1 LDQTAPKAP
10 QMSRRSSYRLA
21 DKGLKRKEAEAELD
35 EEDRPKKKQ
44 KIEKKIKTT
53 KKSTKN
59 HKKQESEEESVSEH
73 SEVPELSGSDEENSE
88 EYESAT
94 PVAPFIPL
102 FMPMQPRGFGMGQVQ
117 LRNRSLYASAYTPK
131 TASKEGTE
139 VRQNRQ

>member
-1 LDQTAPKAP
+1 
-10 QMSRRSSYRLA
+10 MSRRSSSRLA

-59 HKKQESEEESVSEH
+59 NKKQESEEESFSEH
-73 SEVPELSGSDEENSE
+73 SDVPELSGSDEENSE

-94 PVAPFIPL
+94 PVAPFIPYLCQCNQEALEWDKCNYETDL
-102 FMPMQPRGFGMGQVQ
+102 FTPLLTH
-117 LRNRSLYASAYTPK
+117 LRLRRKKAQKYVK
-131 TASKEGTE
+131 TAS
-139 VRQNRQ
+139 NI